1 MRRMDIRDLDKLAKN
16 GGEMP
21 PCLAAY
27 EQAYYQASRYLYQQF
42 FYDKLN
48 LLECRQEKQKIV
60 EAYNLGK
67 GQWEFF
73 VGLTIIEDK
82 LKRLKEQ
89 GFNSVLEWE
98 ILDDV
103 TRLLDNK

>member
-1 MRRMDIRDLDKLAKN
+1 MDIRDLDKLAKN
-16 GGEMP
+16 GGQMP
-21 PCLAAY
+21 QCLAPY

-42 FYDKLN
+42 FDDKLN

-67 GQWEFF
+67 AQFEFF
-73 VGLTIIEDK
+73 IGLTNIEDK

-98 ILDDV
+98 ILDEIN
-103 TRLLDNK
+103 RLLDRR

>member
-1 MRRMDIRDLDKLAKN
+1 MDIRELDKLAKN
-16 GGEMP
+16 GGQMP
-21 PCLAAY
+21 PTLPGY

-42 FYDKLN
+42 FDDKLN

-67 GQWEFF
+67 AQFDFF
-73 VGLTIIEDK
+73 VGLTNIEDK
-82 LKRLKEQ
+82 LKRLREQ
-89 GFNSVLEWE
+89 GFNTVLEWE

-103 TRLLDNK
+103 SKLLDGR

>member
-1 MRRMDIRDLDKLAKN
+1 MEIKELDKLAKN
-16 GGEMP
+16 GAQMP

-42 FYDKLN
+42 FDDKLN
-48 LLECRQEKQKIV
+48 LLECRQEKQKIL

-73 VGLTIIEDK
+73 ISLTNIED
-82 LKRLKEQ
+82 RLKKLYEQ

-98 ILDDV
+98 ILEELKRV
-103 TRLLDNK
+103 LDGN